1 MTKPAIERWFES
13 ALFASRWLLAPF
25 YLGLVFAL
33 GGLLIVFARELWG
46 ELSRIMVMRPEDG
59 ILMALSLVD
68 LSLAGNLVVI
78 VTLSGYENFVAK
90 IMPADAAAR
99 PDWMRMVDFSDLKI
113 KVIAS
118 VVTIS
123 VVALLRAFMALLE
136 PGSTLDPGKL
146 MWLVGI
152 VLTFVVS
159 GVLFATMD
167 LLSARA
173 EGRRHEAG
181 S

>member
-1 MTKPAIERWFES
+1 
-13 ALFASRWLLAPF
+13 
-25 YLGLVFAL
+25 
-33 GGLLIVFARELWG
+33 
-46 ELSRIMVMRPEDG
+46 
-59 ILMALSLVD
+59 MALSLVD